1 MIEKI
6 HIEPGCISCRNC
18 ENVAPDTFKVAP
30 KSKVISHDY
39 D

>member
-18 ENVAPDTFKVAP
+18 ENIAPDTFKVAP
-30 KSKVISHDY
+30 KSQVLSDDY
-39 D
+39 E